1 MHKTSKITKTIILI
15 LIALFI
21 GFQWVCINQVRS
33 LLEFSGNGERTSQPE
48 KMNVIQKVVIALF
61 GVKNPRPII
70 SDTPESIHLEYEE
83 IEIKTDDGELISA
96 WLINSDNNDNVTIL
110 FHGFAS
116 SKSSQLEEAR
126 YLHSKGLTV
135 LLVDFRGCGNSSGNK
150 TTIGYYEAN
159 DVKSVYEWVKR
170 RFPDSSIILFG
181 QSMGAAAILRATA
194 KYDIHPDGII
204 IESIFDNLRKTIENR
219 FDAIGFPTFPSANL
233 MIIWAKILYKINV
246 NEHNPVDY
254 ATHIDCSILV
264 MHGKQDSRAK
274 VDEGLSVYEQIASRN
289 KKWVVFDGLGHES
302 LIKGATIEWRQVMGD
317 YVNAYNEREK
327 NKKPAN
333 KR

>member
-1 MHKTSKITKTIILI
+1 MKPQNHKTIKNIKTFILI

-48 KMNVIQKVVIALF
+48 KINVIHKVVIALF

-70 SDTPESIHLEYEE
+70 TDTPESIHIEYK
-83 IEIKTDDGELISA
+83 EIKINTDDGEIISA
-96 WLINSDNNDNVTIL
+96 WLINSDNNDNVIIL

-150 TTIGYYEAN
+150 TSIGYYEAN
-159 DVKSVYEWVKR
+159 DVKSVYEWVKN
-170 RFPDSSIILFG
+170 RFSDSSIILFG
-181 QSMGAAAILRATA
+181 HSMGAAAILRATA
-194 KYDIHPDGII
+194 NYDIHPDGII
-204 IESIFDNLRKTIENR
+204 IESVFDNLRKTIENR

-233 MIIWAKILYKINV
+233 MIIWAQILYKIDV

-254 ATHIDCSILV
+254 AKNIECPILV

-274 VDEGLSVYEQIASRN
+274 VDEGLSVYEHLASRN
-289 KKWVVFDGLGHES
+289 KKWVVFEGLGHES
-302 LIKGATIEWRQVMGD
+302 LIKGATIEWRYVMDD
-317 YVNAYNEREK
+317 YLKSLNER
-327 NKKPAN
+327 KK
-333 KR
+333 